1 MSKLDK
7 TQRLKDSSEPLKSSN
22 SQETNL
28 DLMVESDAKVSVN
41 KLSIKLEKEK
51 KSNKDTSI
59 KDEQPQLKADTI
71 VTESIETPDSE
82 HISFQA
88 EPNPQ
93 SRKDE
98 TKKLAEK
105 KIYKIKQSA
114 AGLNKVDN
122 EHIMNQGDQ
131 LRTKD
136 ESKMAEDE
144 HERLVGKTE
153 NISKSYL
160 KEELT
165 KLQNDNVLML
175 PKDVKSQTQLVK
187 KEVIHKEQE
196 TAQLTSNK
204 KQMIVKVNEQPVK
217 ENDVEDKKSI
227 KKNENEASEEI
238 GFAKKHVTF
247 SADSFI
253 DQNTTLPKK
262 KNIINKD
269 VKDEIDLSVKPSSG
283 TSTVKEITHQ
293 ETTSRGSKLVKKKKK
308 KSKESIN
315 DEILKFQDFT
325 PEEITVE
332 NSKSKHEL
340 ETVKDRIKTGDVE
353 RAFLFLTKEVWKT
366 DETENLQNIIIPKP
380 HIDAATAVIAVS
392 AIKLSPVQ
400 TNLEI
405 FENVAIRHGE
415 SEFKNIRMKALEILS
430 KESLSLKKSVVD
442 ILEQTKNE
450 YGAEGI
456 IDQFAVLCDQAL
468 IRQKVGFNILFE
480 ILIWNKFIFFS
491 KLFHFRLMPLKV

>member
-7 TQRLKDSSEPLKSSN
+7 TQRLKDSSEPLKSSY

-41 KLSIKLEKEK
+41 KLSVKLEKEK

-59 KDEQPQLKADTI
+59 KDEQPQLKADKI
-71 VTESIETPDSE
+71 VTESIESPDSE
-82 HISFQA
+82 HISFQT

-105 KIYKIKQSA
+105 KINKIKQST

-187 KEVIHKEQE
+187 KDVIHKE
-196 TAQLTSNK
+196 TASLTLNK
-204 KQMIVKVNEQPVK
+204 KQTKEKKESFPCMMEKPTEKVNEQPVK
-217 ENDVEDKKSI
+217 ENDGDDKNSI
-227 KKNENEASEEI
+227 NKVENEALEEI

-247 SADSFI
+247 SAESFI

-262 KNIINKD
+262 KNISNKD
-269 VKDEIDLSVKPSSG
+269 VKDEIDLSFKPSSG
-283 TSTVKEITHQ
+283 TSTVNEITHQ
-293 ETTSRGSKLVKKKKK
+293 EATCTGSKLVKKKKK
-308 KSKESIN
+308 KTKESID
-315 DEILKFQDFT
+315 DEIIKFQDFI
-325 PEEITVE
+325 PEENADE
-332 NSKSKHEL
+332 NSKSKQEL
-340 ETVKDRIKTGDVE
+340 KTVRDRIKTDDVE
-353 RAFLFLTKEVWKT
+353 KAFYFLTKEVLKA
-366 DETENLQNIIIPKP
+366 DQLENLQDITIPKP
-380 HIDAATAVIAVS
+380 HIDAATAVLAVS
-392 AIKLSPVQ
+392 ALKLSPEQ

-405 FENVAIRHGE
+405 FENVAIIHGE
-415 SEFKNIRMKALEILS
+415 SELKNVGTVALGILS
-430 KESLSLKKSVVD
+430 KESLSFNKSIID

-450 YGAEGI
+450 YGSEGI
-456 IDQFAVLCDQAL
+456 IDQFAVLCNQAL
-468 IRQKVGFNILFE
+468 TRQKVCCLLFYV
-480 ILIWNKFIFFS
+480 KF
-491 KLFHFRLMPLKV
+491 

>member
-7 TQRLKDSSEPLKSSN
+7 TQRLKDSSEPLKSSY

-28 DLMVESDAKVSVN
+28 DLMVESVN

-59 KDEQPQLKADTI
+59 KDEQPQMKADTI
-71 VTESIETPDSE
+71 VTESIESPDSE
-82 HISFQA
+82 HISFTA

-98 TKKLAEK
+98 TKKLAEIK
-105 KIYKIKQSA
+105 LNKIKQSTD
-114 AGLNKVDN
+114 GLNKADN
-122 EHIMNQGDQ
+122 EQIMNQGDQ

-136 ESKMAEDE
+136 ESKRTEDE
-144 HERLVGKTE
+144 HERLVEKAE
-153 NISKSYL
+153 NISKNYL
-160 KEELT
+160 KEEHT
-165 KLQNDNVLML
+165 KLQNDVVLML

-196 TAQLTSNK
+196 TAQLTLNK
-204 KQMIVKVNEQPVK
+204 KQMKKKVNEQPVK
-217 ENDVEDKKSI
+217 ENDVQDEKST
-227 KKNENEASEEI
+227 KKNENEASQEI

-253 DQNTTLPKK
+253 DQNTTLLKK

-308 KSKESIN
+308 KSKESID
-315 DEILKFQDFT
+315 DEIIKFQDFT
-325 PEEITVE
+325 PEENTVE
-332 NSKSKHEL
+332 NSKSKQEL
-340 ETVKDRIKTGDVE
+340 ETVKDKIKTDDVE

-366 DETENLQNIIIPKP
+366 DETENLQDIIIPKP
-380 HIDAATAVIAVS
+380 HMYAATAVLAVS

-400 TNLEI
+400 TNLEL
-405 FENVAIRHGE
+405 FEDVVIRQGE
-415 SEFKNIRMKALEILS
+415 SDVKNLRMKALEILS
-430 KESLSLKKSVVD
+430 KERLSLNKSVID

-468 IRQKVGFNILFE
+468 TRQKVGFNILFE
-480 ILIWNKFIFFS
+480 ILIWNLYFFLNYFNS
-491 KLFHFRLMPLKV
+491 G